1 MIIEESE
8 RDLGNFMVGRL
19 LPFKKKKCVGPF
31 VFIDHMNRSEVGPVQ
46 YIDVNQHPH
55 IGLSTL
61 TYLLEGEVE
70 HRDSTGVVKNITPGN
85 VGFMTA
91 GKGVTH
97 TERTPEN
104 MRKGQIHTVH
114 GYQIWIALPIEKE
127 KTDPRF
133 DYYPNETLP
142 KWDENNVAMTL
153 VAGNA
158 FGKVSPLTGHS
169 DLFMLDVYAEK
180 NASIALQGN
189 VKGEVGI
196 LITQGSIVHK
206 GTEVKAGQMLISKT
220 NEVCTIDLKADT
232 RLIILG
238 GDPLP
243 EERYLEWNF
252 VASSKEAL
260 QQAKS
265 DWQQRKFPKVPD
277 DDSYINFP

>member
-1 MIIEESE
+1 MIVEESE
-8 RDLGNFMVGRL
+8 RDLGDFMVGRY
-19 LPFKKKKCVGPF
+19 LPFRKKKCVGPF
-31 VFIDHMNRSEVGPVQ
+31 VFVDHMKRAEIGPNQ

-70 HRDSTGVVKNITPGN
+70 HRDSTGVVKSITPGN

-91 GKGVTH
+91 GSGVTH

-104 MRKGQIHTVH
+104 MRNGQVHTVH

-127 KTDPRF
+127 KISPRF

-142 KWDENNVAMTL
+142 KWNENNVEMTL

-158 FGKVSPLTGHS
+158 FGKSSPLTGHS
-169 DLFMLDVYAEK
+169 DLFMLDAYAEK
-180 NASIALQGN
+180 DTSIAFQGN
-189 VKGEVGI
+189 VKGEVGF
-196 LITQGSIVHK
+196 LITQGSIIHA
-206 GTEVKAGQMLISKT
+206 GEELHTGQMLISKT
-220 NEVCTIDLKADT
+220 NEECTIDLKADT

-238 GDPLP
+238 GEPLP

-252 VASSKEAL
+252 VASSKEILA
-260 QQAKS
+260 QAKTR
-265 DWQQRKFPKVPD
+265 WQNKEFPEVPG
-277 DDSYINFP
+277 DDSYIPLP